1 LLAQEGRTLLDDAVV
16 IALHGE
22 LDISRESD
30 LDRALAGA
38 EWANRATLDL
48 SRVSFASTT
57 LLNAVLRL
65 RRKMRGHGRAG
76 AIRIVG
82 CAPHVRR
89 IFRLTR
95 LDTLFEVA

>member
-1 LLAQEGRTLLDDAVV
+1 MLLDDTVV

-22 LDISRESD
+22 LDISCEAE
-30 LDRALAGA
+30 LERALARA
-38 EWANRATLDL
+38 EWADRATLDL
-48 SRVSFASTT
+48 SNVSFVSTT

-65 RRKMRGHGRAG
+65 HKKMRAHGRAG

-89 IFRLTR
+89 VFRVTR
-95 LDTLFEVA
+95 LDKLFEVA

>member
-1 LLAQEGRTLLDDAVV
+1 MVLDDSVI
-16 IALHGE
+16 IALDGE
-22 LDISRESD
+22 LDISREAD
-30 LDRALAGA
+30 LERALARA
-38 EWANRATLDL
+38 EWADCAILDL
-48 SRVSFASTT
+48 SKVSFASTT

-65 RRKMRGHGRAG
+65 HKKMRAHGRTG

-82 CAPHVRR
+82 CAPNVRR

>member
-1 LLAQEGRTLLDDAVV
+1 MLPDDTVV
-16 IALHGE
+16 IALDGE
-22 LDISRESD
+22 LDISREAD
-30 LDRALAGA
+30 LESALARA

-48 SRVSFASTT
+48 SNVSFVSTT

-65 RRKMRGHGRAG
+65 HKKMRAHGRAG
-76 AIRIVG
+76 TIRIVG

-89 IFRLTR
+89 IFQLTR